1 MKIFFKH
8 IFLLFVYV
16 GLSTSSFK
24 LYNKCK
30 PGLGVKVKKLSK
42 KIVEIIEGTRKSE
55 LLLLNEIRK
64 AINFE
69 AIVKKSQ

>member
-16 GLSTSSFK
+16 GLSTSSYK

-30 PGLGVKVKKLSK
+30 PGLEVKVKKLSK
-42 KIVEIIEGTRKSE
+42 KIVEIIEERDKKKRAA
-55 LLLLNEIRK
+55 IAKRK

-69 AIVKKSQ
+69 AIV